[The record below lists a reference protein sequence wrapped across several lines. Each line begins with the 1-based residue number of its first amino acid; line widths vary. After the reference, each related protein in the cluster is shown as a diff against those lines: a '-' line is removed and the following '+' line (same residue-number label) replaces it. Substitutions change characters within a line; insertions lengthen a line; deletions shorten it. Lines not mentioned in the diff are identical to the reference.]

1 MSSIQNTKS
10 GDSILK
16 LKAIIGILVTLRK
29 YHLMLQPVIFIFVLL
44 FVGVV
49 QAKNIPSKTIQVIIT
64 CPLVGGSEFMTRVV
78 GQKLE
83 ELWIRPVVIEVEKI
97 KHA

>member
-1 MSSIQNTKS
+1 
-10 GDSILK
+10 LK
-16 LKAIIGILVTLRK
+16 LKAIIGVLTSLNK

-64 CPLVGGSEFMTRVV
+64 CPPIGCSELMTLVG

-83 ELWIRPVVIEVEKI
+83 ELWIQPAAIEVDKA
-97 KHA
+97 KHG

>member
-1 MSSIQNTKS
+1 LTDLFSDGVT
-10 GDSILK
+10 DLP
-16 LKAIIGILVTLRK
+16 IIPLDKPIPT
-29 YHLMLQPVIFIFVLL
+29 YTIIH
-44 FVGVV
+44 
-49 QAKNIPSKTIQVIIT
+49 IPSKTIQVIIT